1 MRMTRATTLV
11 RFSILLTTPLVA
23 AACGPGRQA
32 AWEKE
37 SVEKQKA
44 PVSEEAVAAGQDLVA
59 QAEAAW
65 AERGDRA
72 QLEKAIEL
80 WEKIL
85 ETSPGDGEILT
96 RLSRGYYF
104 LADGYMRGAD
114 QVDVKIATFEK
125 GILAGENAMMGVS
138 PQFAQAVKAGA
149 KVEEAVASIPI
160 DGQPAIYWYAS
171 NLGKFAVAK
180 GFTTTLFYKDRI
192 FAVMQR
198 VLNLDET
205 FFHGAPHRYFGAF
218 YAKAPGFA
226 GGDMTKSKEHFEK
239 ALALDANYLG
249 TKVLYAEYYA
259 AKADERELFTRLLN
273 EVNESDPTTI
283 PELLPEQKIEQDKAK
298 ALLAQADDLF

>member
-1 MRMTRATTLV
+1 MTTIRVTAVV
-11 RFSILLTTPLVA
+11 RFSILLTTAMV

-37 SVEKQKA
+37 STAGLKA
-44 PVSEEAVAAGQDLVA
+44 PVSEEATATGQDLLA
-59 QAEAAW
+59 QADAAW
-65 AERGDRA
+65 AKRGEQA

-80 WEKIL
+80 WEKTL
-85 ETSPGDGEILT
+85 ETSPGDGKVLT
-96 RLSRGYYF
+96 SLSRAYYF
-104 LADGYMRGAD
+104 LADGYMRAEQLTD
-114 QVDVKIATFEK
+114 AKLATFEK

-138 PQFAQAVKAGA
+138 PQFAEAVRAGA

-171 NLGKFAVAK
+171 NLGKFAVGK

-198 VLNLDET
+198 VLSLDET
-205 FFHGAPHRYFGAF
+205 FYHGAPHRYFGAF
-218 YAKAPGFA
+218 YAKAPAFA

-239 ALALDANYLG
+239 ALALDGNYLG

-259 AKADERELFTRLLN
+259 AKADDRALFTRLLT

-283 PELLPEQKIEQDKAK
+283 PEILPEQKIEQEKAK
-298 ALLAQADDLF
+298 DLLAKADDLF